1 MQSQRLAHKV
11 LFAAAVAP
19 GSRKWLQNANHHR
32 KGLFTMKDIYISDIR
47 TAQEIISYFI
57 VKMVAVKV
65 GSNKK
70 AYLDLLLAD
79 CSGEISAKKWD
90 IADEEM
96 PGLEKIKEGSVIKVK
111 ALVTEWNGMKQLRVS
126 RIRHTSAEDHI
137 DMKDYIKAAPENA
150 ADMYA
155 YIYSKA
161 DSFHDQDLKNLCV
174 RMLEDHKEKL
184 MYYPA
189 AQKNHHAE
197 LAGLLYHIKRMLMMA
212 EKACEIYTNLNQEL
226 VMTGVILH
234 DMEKMNEI
242 VANELGIASGYSFE
256 GKMLGHLVQG
266 VKTIDRLARELGIS
280 NEKTILLEH
289 MLISHHYEPEFGSPK
304 KPLFPEAE
312 MLHYL
317 DMIDAKMYD
326 MQEAV
331 DKTEPGGF
339 SDRVWTLDNRTIYRI
354 SEDF

>member
-1 MQSQRLAHKV
+1 
-11 LFAAAVAP
+11 
-19 GSRKWLQNANHHR
+19 
-32 KGLFTMKDIYISDIR
+32 MKDIYIGDLK
-47 TAQEIISYFI
+47 TGQEFMSYFI
-57 VKMVAVKV
+57 VKTVAVKV

-79 CSGEISAKKWD
+79 KTGEISAKKWD

-96 PGLEKIKEGSVIKVK
+96 PGLQKIKEGSVIKVK

-126 RIRHTSAEDHI
+126 RIRQTSAEDGI
-137 DMKDYIKAAPENA
+137 VMMDYIKAAPEDA
-150 ADMYA
+150 AEMYD
-155 YIYSKA
+155 YIYSRAAAFEDK
-161 DSFHDQDLKNLCV
+161 DLRNICV
-174 RMLEDHKEKL
+174 KQLTDNKDKL

-197 LAGLLYHIKRMLMMA
+197 MAGLLYHVKRMLMMA
-212 EKACEIYTNLNQEL
+212 ERACEVYTNLNREL

-234 DMEKMNEI
+234 DMEKINEI
-242 VANELGIASGYSFE
+242 DSNELGISTGYSFE

-266 VKTIDRLARELGIS
+266 VRTIDRLAAELDIPRE
-280 NEKTILLEH
+280 KAVMLEH
-289 MLISHHYEPEFGSPK
+289 MILSHHYEPEFGSPK

-317 DMIDAKMYD
+317 DMVDAKMFD

-331 DKTEPGGF
+331 EKTEPGCF
-339 SDRVWTLDNRTIYRI
+339 SDRVWTLDNRNVYRATW
-354 SEDF
+354 

>member
-1 MQSQRLAHKV
+1 
-11 LFAAAVAP
+11 
-19 GSRKWLQNANHHR
+19 
-32 KGLFTMKDIYISDIR
+32 MKDIYIADLK
-47 TAQEIISYFI
+47 TGQDFMSYFI
-57 VKMVAVKV
+57 VKTVAVKV

-79 CSGEISAKKWD
+79 KTGEISAKKWD

-96 PGLEKIKEGSVIKVK
+96 PGLQRIKEGSVIKVK

-126 RIRHTSAEDHI
+126 RIRQTSAEDGI
-137 DMKDYIKAAPENA
+137 VMMDYIKAAPEDA
-150 ADMYA
+150 AEMYD
-155 YIYSKA
+155 YIYSRAAAFEDK
-161 DSFHDQDLKNLCV
+161 DLRNICV
-174 RMLEDHKEKL
+174 KQLTDNKEKL

-197 LAGLLYHIKRMLMMA
+197 MAGLLYHVKRMLMMA
-212 EKACEIYTNLNQEL
+212 ERACEVYTNLNREL

-234 DMEKMNEI
+234 DMEKINEI
-242 VANELGIASGYSFE
+242 DSNELGISTGYSFE

-266 VKTIDRLARELGIS
+266 VRTIDRLAAELDIPRE
-280 NEKTILLEH
+280 KAVMLEH
-289 MLISHHYEPEFGSPK
+289 MILSHHYEPEFGSPK

-317 DMIDAKMYD
+317 DMVDAKMFD

-331 DKTEPGGF
+331 EKTEPGCF
-339 SDRVWTLDNRTIYRI
+339 SDRVWTLENRNVYRATW
-354 SEDF
+354 

>member
-1 MQSQRLAHKV
+1 
-11 LFAAAVAP
+11 
-19 GSRKWLQNANHHR
+19 
-32 KGLFTMKDIYISDIR
+32 MKDIYIGDLK
-47 TAQEIISYFI
+47 TGQEFMSYFI
-57 VKMVAVKV
+57 VKTVAVKV

-79 CSGEISAKKWD
+79 KTGEISAKKWD

-96 PGLEKIKEGSVIKVK
+96 PGLQKIKEGSVIKVK

-126 RIRHTSAEDHI
+126 RIRQTSAEDGI
-137 DMKDYIKAAPENA
+137 VMMDYIKAAPEDA
-150 ADMYA
+150 AEMYD
-155 YIYSKA
+155 YIYSRAAAFEDK
-161 DSFHDQDLKNLCV
+161 DLRNICV
-174 RMLEDHKEKL
+174 KQLTDNKEKL

-197 LAGLLYHIKRMLMMA
+197 MAGLLYHVKRMLMMA
-212 EKACEIYTNLNQEL
+212 ERACEVYTNLNREL

-234 DMEKMNEI
+234 DMEKINEI
-242 VANELGIASGYSFE
+242 DSNELGISTGYSFE

-266 VKTIDRLARELGIS
+266 VRTIDRLAAELDIPRE
-280 NEKTILLEH
+280 KAVMLEH
-289 MLISHHYEPEFGSPK
+289 MILSHHYEPEFGSPK

-317 DMIDAKMYD
+317 DMVDAKMFD

-331 DKTEPGGF
+331 EKTEPGCF
-339 SDRVWTLDNRTIYRI
+339 SDRVWTLDNRNVYRAT
-354 SEDF
+354 EW

>member
-1 MQSQRLAHKV
+1 
-11 LFAAAVAP
+11 
-19 GSRKWLQNANHHR
+19 
-32 KGLFTMKDIYISDIR
+32 MKDIYIADLQ
-47 TAQEIISYFI
+47 TGQDFMSYFI
-57 VKMVAVKV
+57 VKTVAVKV

-79 CSGEISAKKWD
+79 KTGEISAKKWD

-96 PGLEKIKEGSVIKVK
+96 PGLQRIKEGSVIKVK

-126 RIRHTSAEDHI
+126 RIRQTSAEDGI
-137 DMKDYIKAAPENA
+137 VMMDYIKAAPEDA
-150 ADMYA
+150 AEMYD
-155 YIYSKA
+155 YIYSRAAAFEDK
-161 DSFHDQDLKNLCV
+161 DLRNICV
-174 RMLEDHKEKL
+174 KQLTDNKEKL

-197 LAGLLYHIKRMLMMA
+197 MAGLLYHVKRMLMMA
-212 EKACEIYTNLNQEL
+212 ERACEVYTNLNREL

-234 DMEKMNEI
+234 DMEKINEI
-242 VANELGIASGYSFE
+242 DSNELGISTGYSFE

-266 VKTIDRLARELGIS
+266 VRTIDRLAAELDIPRE
-280 NEKTILLEH
+280 KAVMLEH
-289 MLISHHYEPEFGSPK
+289 MILSHHYEPEFGSPK

-317 DMIDAKMYD
+317 DMVDAKMFD

-331 DKTEPGGF
+331 EKTEPGCF
-339 SDRVWTLDNRTIYRI
+339 SDRVWTLDNRNVYRATW
-354 SEDF
+354 